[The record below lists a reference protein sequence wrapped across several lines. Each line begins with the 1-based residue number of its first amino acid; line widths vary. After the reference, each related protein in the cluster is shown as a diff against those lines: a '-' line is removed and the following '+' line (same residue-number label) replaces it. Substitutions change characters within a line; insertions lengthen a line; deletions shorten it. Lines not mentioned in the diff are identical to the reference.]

1 MIYPNPL
8 RQRGIYHNPTRQ
20 RGIYE
25 NTASNAKAQSL
36 AHAAGWDSYRTCNFI
51 TGQWGVYGNTCKTL
65 QLKLKRSRTFRVV
78 FGELTLALVVS
89 SGDPH
94 PQQEAP

>member
-1 MIYPNPL
+1 M
-8 RQRGIYHNPTRQ
+8 IYHNPTRQ
-20 RGIYE
+20 RGIYA

-36 AHAAGWDSYRTCNFI
+36 AHAAGWDSYRTCNFK

-65 QLKLKRSRTFRVV
+65 QLKRSRTFRVV
-78 FGELTLALVVS
+78 FGELTLELVVS